1 MPTKISSPIAMTS
14 QELSSISQIAGQ
26 GSSLIDTSDPLSK
39 NYQTNMM
46 LESTGKGLS
55 IGLNPAL
62 MAATGGLSAPIGAV
76 LGGAYGSLTAPKRIE
91 EAKILQETNKSFDTR
106 KEAMLNELS
115 MQEQEAPVSPVKM
128 LTSIEGNVPHNKS
141 ARQHSSD
148 NKMNAIAMSGITS
161 KY

>member
-115 MQEQEAPVSPVKM
+115 MQEQEAPVSAVKM

-141 ARQHSSD
+141 ARQHDSD